1 MLFFHY
7 VVSTFIMLPID
18 TIISIV
24 YHSTDYEGLLVNQLL
39 CVSVC
44 AAIIPLP
51 ETLTDLQGTW
61 LQNCEGENRYPQVL
75 VHFLALLKCSL
86 CYPWPEIWEENRF
99 CNLEERVKV
108 PGAAPVSPRWKP
120 LLDSG
125 KSPKISRALW
135 GSISSPQTQLS
146 FLPYLS
152 PGASKS

>member
-75 VHFLALLKCSL
+75 VHLTS
-86 CYPWPEIWEENRF
+86 
-99 CNLEERVKV
+99 
-108 PGAAPVSPRWKP
+108 
-120 LLDSG
+120 
-125 KSPKISRALW
+125 
-135 GSISSPQTQLS
+135 
-146 FLPYLS
+146 
-152 PGASKS
+152 